1 MARTVTL
8 LAVSEIRIV
17 AEARTEFGKGA
28 ARRIRREAKVPAV
41 LYGHGLD
48 PLHVT
53 LPGHELML
61 ALKNA
66 NALLSVDLNGSSQLA
81 LPKQVQRDPIR
92 GYIEHAD
99 LILVRRGEKV
109 TVNVPVVLN
118 GEAES
123 GALVVTETT
132 EIPLEAEATHIP
144 EAVEVSIDGLKVG
157 TQILASDLRLPPGA
171 TLQIDADHLIVNVT
185 AAPTAE
191 DLEAELA
198 EAEADAGI
206 ERDEPVDSE
215 DSAAVEDTDGAED
228 HPASDDSE

>member
-1 MARTVTL
+1 MA
-8 LAVSEIRIV
+8 EIKIV

-28 ARRIRREAKVPAV
+28 ARRIRRDAKVPAV

-61 ALKNA
+61 ALKNS
-66 NALLSVDLNGSSQLA
+66 NALLSVEFDGSSQLA

-92 GYIEHAD
+92 GSIEHAD
-99 LILVRRGEKV
+99 LLLVRRGEKV
-109 TVNVPVVLN
+109 TVNVPVVLS

-132 EIPLEAEATHIP
+132 EIALEAEATHIP
-144 EAVEVSIDGLKVG
+144 AAVEVSIEGLEIG
-157 TQILASDLRLPPGA
+157 TQILASDLQLPEGS
-171 TLQIDADHLIVNVT
+171 TLQIDPDHLIVNVT
-185 AAPTAE
+185 AAPTAA
-191 DLEAELA
+191 DVEAELA

-206 ERDEPVDSE
+206 ERDEPERLDE
-215 DSAAVEDTDGAED
+215 DAADEAIDAGGDAPAEGSTATDGQ
-228 HPASDDSE
+228 